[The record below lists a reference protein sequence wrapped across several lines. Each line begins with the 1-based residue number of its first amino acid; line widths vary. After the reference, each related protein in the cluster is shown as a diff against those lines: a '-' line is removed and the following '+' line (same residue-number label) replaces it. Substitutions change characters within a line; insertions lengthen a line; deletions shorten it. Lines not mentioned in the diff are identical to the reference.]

1 MTEGINYGAELN
13 WELGVDFPLWANTEV
28 YVKTVS
34 KGYLLE
40 GETPKDAYWRVAT
53 TVAKRLR
60 KPDLASKFF
69 DYMWRGWLNL
79 ATPVF
84 SNTGTERGLPI
95 SCFGID
101 VGDSIHEIGAKNLEM
116 MLLAKHGGGVG
127 ARFLLDAAETKIGRD
142 TTNEIQ
148 LDDITVSRSHAMIS
162 KKDGYHIRDLGSLNG
177 TYLNA
182 IAVRDTQVNAGD
194 EIQIGKYHLTLFIGD
209 K

>member
-1 MTEGINYGAELN
+1 MADKATPPKDLTSTLNLRQLRSIPQAGASEDLLKSLTIEQKNVVSNLPKGEGILLVLKGA
-13 WELGVDFPLWANTEV
+13 
-28 YVKTVS
+28 
-34 KGYLLE
+34 
-40 GETPKDAYWRVAT
+40 
-53 TVAKRLR
+53 
-60 KPDLASKFF
+60 
-69 DYMWRGWLNL
+69 
-79 ATPVF
+79 
-84 SNTGTERGLPI
+84 
-95 SCFGID
+95 
-101 VGDSIHEIGAKNLEM
+101 
-116 MLLAKHGGGVG
+116 GVG

-182 IAVRDTQVNAGD
+182 IAVRDAQVNAGD

>member
-1 MTEGINYGAELN
+1 MADKATPPKDLTSTLNLRQLRSIPQAGLSEDLLKSLTNEQKNVVSNLPKGEGILLVLKGA
-13 WELGVDFPLWANTEV
+13 
-28 YVKTVS
+28 
-34 KGYLLE
+34 
-40 GETPKDAYWRVAT
+40 
-53 TVAKRLR
+53 
-60 KPDLASKFF
+60 
-69 DYMWRGWLNL
+69 
-79 ATPVF
+79 
-84 SNTGTERGLPI
+84 
-95 SCFGID
+95 
-101 VGDSIHEIGAKNLEM
+101 
-116 MLLAKHGGGVG
+116 GVG

-162 KKDGYHIRDLGSLNG
+162 KKDGYHIKDLGSLNG